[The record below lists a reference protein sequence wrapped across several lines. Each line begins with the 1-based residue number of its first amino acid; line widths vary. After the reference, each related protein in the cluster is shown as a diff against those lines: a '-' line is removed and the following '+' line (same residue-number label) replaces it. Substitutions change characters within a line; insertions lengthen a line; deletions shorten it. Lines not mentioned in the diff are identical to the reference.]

1 MKQARIT
8 IAQKQRGVALLVC
21 LMLLIIISIMGI
33 SAMRISMSQ
42 SVIASSSL
50 ASEMAFQAAETAISR
65 AIQQG
70 ELDLDTRTVLPTSFG
85 APVTR
90 CISSGAT
97 TTTACST
104 GTYADDKGV
113 TESQVVISMP
123 NPDDPVIGARNLEA
137 QVSFGAVPGAVIES
151 FVFAAT
157 GRVDALDI
165 QVENVQ
171 ETIFPHL

>member
-50 ASEMAFQAAETAISR
+50 ASEMAFQSAETAISR

-70 ELDLDTRTVLPTSFG
+70 EFDLDTRTVLPTSFG

-97 TTTACST
+97 TTTACGA

-123 NPDDPVIGARNLEA
+123 DPDDPAIGARNLEA
-137 QVSFGAVPGAVIES
+137 QVSFGSVPGAVIES

-165 QVENVQ
+165 QVTNVQ

>member
-50 ASEMAFQAAETAISR
+50 ASEMAFQSAETAISR

-70 ELDLDTRTVLPTSFG
+70 EFDLDTRTVLPTSFG

-90 CISSGAT
+90 CISSGVT
-97 TTTACST
+97 TTTACGA
-104 GTYADDKGV
+104 GTYDKGV

-123 NPDDPVIGARNLEA
+123 DPDDPAIGARNLEA
-137 QVSFGAVPGAVIES
+137 QVSFGSVPGAVIES

-165 QVENVQ
+165 QVTNVQ

>member
-1 MKQARIT
+1 MKRFQITQAK
-8 IAQKQRGVALLVC
+8 QQRGVALLVC
-21 LMLLIIISIMGI
+21 LMLLIIISILGI

-42 SVIASSSL
+42 SVIASGSL

-65 AIQQG
+65 AIFQG
-70 ELDLDTRTVLPTSFG
+70 EVDLDTRVVLPTSFG

-90 CISSGAT
+90 CISQGAT
-97 TTTACST
+97 ETTACS
-104 GTYADDKGV
+104 GSIFADDKGV
-113 TESQVVISMP
+113 TESRVVISMP
-123 NPDDPVIGARNLEA
+123 DPDDPVVGARNLEA
-137 QVSFGAVPGAVIES
+137 QVSFGSVPGAVIES
-151 FVFAAT
+151 FEFAAT

>member
-1 MKQARIT
+1 MKRFRIT
-8 IAQKQRGVALLVC
+8 IAKKQKGVALMVC
-21 LMLLIIISIMGI
+21 LMLLIIISILGI

-50 ASEMAFQAAETAISR
+50 ASEMAFQSAETAISR

-70 ELDLDTRTVLPTSFG
+70 ELDLDTRLVLPTSFG

-90 CISSGAT
+90 CISHGTTAT
-97 TTTACST
+97 TECAGDTF
-104 GTYADDKGV
+104 ADDKGV

-123 NPDDPVIGARNLEA
+123 NPDDPDVGARNLEA
-137 QVSFGAVPGAVIES
+137 QVSFGSVPGAVVES